1 MRTEQVFLSPLAG
14 WLDILGGLRA
24 TGVTLLLLL
33 YGRKLQFSIL
43 RLQEGLGR
51 TRAGSGLEQGE

>member
-51 TRAGSGLEQGE
+51 TRAGSGLEQRE